1 MSDDISLLNQE
12 QGYKVPFFVDHCRLA
27 DDISLFKQ
35 DHMYKV
41 PFFVD
46 YSTNNRNRQNR
57 IIDIVDRIINF
68 YFVDYSNNIF
78 LSILGLY

>member
-1 MSDDISLLNQE
+1 MISAYCIKNK
-12 QGYKVPFFVDHCRLA
+12 GIFVDYCRLA

-41 PFFVD
+41 PFFAD
-46 YSTNNRNRQNR
+46 YLTNNRNPQNQ
-57 IIDIVDRIINF
+57 IIDKIDRIIKF
-68 YFVDYSNNIF
+68 FFVDYSNNIF